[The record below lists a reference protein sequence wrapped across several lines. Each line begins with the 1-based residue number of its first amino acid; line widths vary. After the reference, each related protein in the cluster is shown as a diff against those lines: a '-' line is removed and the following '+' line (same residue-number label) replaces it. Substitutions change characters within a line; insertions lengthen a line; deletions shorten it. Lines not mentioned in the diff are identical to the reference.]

1 MSGSD
6 AGACRRGSADAPLA
20 WPTMSEERGGTA
32 DGVPEGSPPS
42 HDGGDRVLDLLKVTA
57 RLRGPGGCPW
67 DAEQTHQT
75 LAQHLLEETHE
86 TLEAIDSGDAERLK
100 DELGDLLLQV
110 VFHAE
115 IARQEATFDI
125 DDVAEALT
133 AKLIRR
139 HPHVFGDV
147 DARSA
152 AEVLVNWE
160 RIKADEAADAG
171 VEPRRIDDDI
181 PTSLPAL
188 ARAAKVQR
196 RAAGF
201 GFDWRSTDGAL
212 DKVREELAE
221 LEAEVADLPDDGT
234 SHTEAPPDRVEQEL
248 GDLLFAVATLGRRL
262 NVDPETALRKA
273 TRRFAERFEA
283 MRVVAEE
290 EGVDLD
296 RLDERELLAR
306 FRAQARGA

>member
-1 MSGSD
+1 
-6 AGACRRGSADAPLA
+6 
-20 WPTMSEERGGTA
+20 
-32 DGVPEGSPPS
+32 
-42 HDGGDRVLDLLKVTA
+42 
-57 RLRGPGGCPW
+57 
-67 DAEQTHQT
+67 
-75 LAQHLLEETHE
+75 
-86 TLEAIDSGDAERLK
+86 
-100 DELGDLLLQV
+100 